1 MALRRVGSLRN
12 DPRPMRCAVIGH
24 TEWTEFARVP
34 RMPASG
40 DIVHAPHTMVEPCG
54 GGAVV
59 ARQLAL
65 LAGRC
70 EFFTAVGD
78 DEIGRETVRR
88 LSELG
93 VDVHAQVRNGPSRRA
108 WVHVDDAGERTI
120 TVLGEKL
127 VAHGPLPLHGYD
139 AVFFVAGDAAAARS
153 AREARFLAA
162 TPRELPTLEEAAV
175 PLDLLV
181 GSGTDPGERYED
193 SLEVRTVVRTAGADG
208 GVANG
213 IRYAAEPFT
222 GRVGDTYGA
231 GDSFSAAL
239 CFALARGDA
248 LEDALALA
256 ARAGA
261 AVIAGTGPY
270 ATQMALAR

>member
-1 MALRRVGSLRN
+1 MV
-12 DPRPMRCAVIGH
+12 GH

-34 RMPASG
+34 HMPRAG
-40 DIVHAPHTMVEPCG
+40 DIVHAPHTLVEPAG

-59 ARQLAL
+59 ARQMAL

-78 DEIGRETVRR
+78 DDIGRATVQR

-93 VDVHAQVRNGPSRRA
+93 VDVHAQVRKAPSRRA
-108 WVHVDDAGERTI
+108 WVHVDEAGERTI

-127 VAHGPLPLHGYD
+127 VAHGPLPLRGYD
-139 AVFFVAGDAAAARS
+139 AVFFVAGDVAAARS

-162 TPRELPTLEEAAV
+162 TPRELGTLEEAAV

-181 GSGTDPGERYED
+181 GSGTDPGERYEG
-193 SLEVRTVVRTAGADG
+193 SLDVRIVVRTAGAEG
-208 GVANG
+208 GVADG
-213 IRYAAEPFT
+213 VRYAAAPLT
-222 GRVGDTYGA
+222 GPIGDTYGA
-231 GDSFSAAL
+231 GDSFSAAV

-248 LEDALALA
+248 LSDALALA
-256 ARAGA
+256 ARCGA
-261 AVIAGTGPY
+261 AVIGGSGPF
-270 ATQMALAR
+270 AAQIEA